1 MYLSAVERMKKVH
14 IWLGQVQK
22 EEEDY
27 FEYFNKEDG
36 ISQFSKD
43 IGTEEEYDEDFIGM
57 LPLFEQELPI
67 LQILEDEVPIDEEE
81 IPKAL
86 QRCNELNMEFA
97 NAVFY
102 LSDSSVVISEPF
114 KKSYNG
120 LIYIGLYNSSL

>member
-1 MYLSAVERMKKVH
+1 MKKVH

-27 FEYFNKEDG
+27 FEYFNQEDG
-36 ISQFSKD
+36 SSEFSKD

-67 LQILEDEVPIDEEE
+67 LQILEDEVPIDEED

-86 QRCNELNMEFA
+86 QRCNELSMEFA

-102 LSDSSVVISEPF
+102 LSDSSVVISEPY
-114 KKSYNG
+114 KNSYNG